1 MVFAGHTTEE
11 MSRQNQETDLSL
23 IIPCYNEAQR
33 LPGTLA
39 AALAF
44 LAQRDYRWELL
55 IADDGSSDATPEI
68 ASEAAGQP
76 GVRHLRLPHR
86 GKAAAVR
93 AGVEAA
99 RGQVIIFTDAD
110 LSTPIEYVE
119 EARRLLLADSDL
131 VIGSREGKGARRVDE
146 PFYRHFMGRLFNY
159 LVQGL
164 LVRGV
169 RDTQCGFKGF
179 RSDVAR
185 DLFGRSRLYRSEGEV
200 RGPLVTG
207 FDVELL
213 FLARKFGYRLYQLPV
228 TWHHVEGSK
237 VRPGLDSLLMLR
249 DILRVRINDLRGR
262 YDMGSQRKYAR
273 DSRAGSP
280 AEDAEINI

>member
-1 MVFAGHTTEE
+1 MAQQDQVI
-11 MSRQNQETDLSL
+11 DVSL
-23 IIPCYNEAQR
+23 IIPCYNEATR
-33 LPGTLA
+33 LPETLA
-39 AALAF
+39 AALAY
-44 LAQRDYRWELL
+44 LAHREYRWELL

-68 ASEAAGQP
+68 ASKAAELS
-76 GVRHLRLPHR
+76 GVHHLRLPHR

-99 RGQVIIFTDAD
+99 RGHVIVFTDAD
-110 LSTPIEYVE
+110 LSTPIEYVDQ
-119 EARRLLLADSDL
+119 ARRMLLADFDL

-146 PFYRHFMGRLFNY
+146 PFYRHLMGRLFNY
-159 LVQGL
+159 LVQVL

-179 RSDVAR
+179 RADVAR
-185 DLFGRSRLYRSEGEV
+185 DLFGRSRLYLSEGEV

-213 FLARKFGYRLYQLPV
+213 FLARKSGYRLYQLPV

-249 DILRVRINDLRGR
+249 DILHVRINDLRGR
-262 YDMGSQRKYAR
+262 YDTTQLSYTR
-273 DSRAGSP
+273 DTR
-280 AEDAEINI
+280 AEDAEINV

>member
-1 MVFAGHTTEE
+1 MT
-11 MSRQNQETDLSL
+11 RQDQEPDVSL
-23 IIPCYNEAQR
+23 IIPCYNEAKR

-39 AALAF
+39 TALAY
-44 LAQRDYRWELL
+44 LARCDYRWELL
-55 IADDGSSDATPEI
+55 IADDGSSDATPQI
-68 ASEAAGQP
+68 AAGAAGQP
-76 GVRHLRLPHR
+76 GVCHLCLPHR

-93 AGVEAA
+93 AGVDAA
-99 RGQVIIFTDAD
+99 RGHVIVFTDAD
-110 LSTPIEYVE
+110 LSTPIEYVDQ
-119 EARRLLLADSDL
+119 ARRLLLADSDL
-131 VIGSREGKGARRVDE
+131 VIGTREGKGARRVDE
-146 PFYRHFMGRLFNY
+146 PFYRHLMGRLFNY

-179 RSDVAR
+179 RADVAR
-185 DLFGRSRLYRSEGEV
+185 DLFGRSRLYLGEGEV

-249 DILRVRINDLRGR
+249 DILRVRLNDLRGR
-262 YDMGSQRKYAR
+262 YDAQPQRERITAR
-273 DSRAGSP
+273 SGER
-280 AEDAEINI
+280 

>member
-1 MVFAGHTTEE
+1 MT
-11 MSRQNQETDLSL
+11 RQEQETDVSL
-23 IIPCYNEAQR
+23 IIPCYNEARR

-39 AALAF
+39 ATLAY
-44 LAQRDYRWELL
+44 LSQRDYCWELL

-68 ASEAAGQP
+68 ASNAAAHP

-110 LSTPIEYVE
+110 LSTPIDYVDQ
-119 EARRLLLADSDL
+119 ARRLLLGDFDL

-146 PFYRHFMGRLFNY
+146 PFYRHLMGRFFNY
-159 LVQGL
+159 VVQGL
-164 LVRGV
+164 LVWGV

-179 RSDVAR
+179 RADVAR
-185 DLFGRSRLYRSEGEV
+185 DLFGRSRLYLGEDEV

-249 DILRVRINDLRGR
+249 DILHVRINDLRGR
-262 YDMGSQRKYAR
+262 YDVQPQRER
-273 DSRAGSP
+273 VVAGSR
-280 AEDAEINI
+280 ER